1 MKKILTSTIIFLL
14 ILVTCGCNND
24 IKLEG
29 EENVLVTFEDS
40 SMNIT
45 TNDLYEKLKDKYGI
59 NFLIDMLD
67 EKILD
72 KEYPDSDEISDY
84 VDIQVESIKNYYET
98 ETEFLEYIN
107 SYGYENVTELEE
119 YFKLNYKRNLAVK
132 DYLKSLVTEEEIETY
147 YNNSITGDI
156 EAKHILIEVNTT
168 DSMTEDEKRTAKNE
182 ALEKANEVITKLDE
196 GSEFADLAKEYS
208 DDDATKD
215 NGGSMGIVN
224 TIELDDVTRQELT
237 KLEVGKYSTTPV
249 ETEYGYEIFLKV
261 SAKEKPELKEV
272 KTHIIE
278 TLADEKLTKD
288 TNLQYKGLENI
299 RNEYGFKI
307 NDEDLEVYYENTMKN
322 LMNQTTTT
330 E

>member
-1 MKKILTSTIIFLL
+1 MYFLSCQFTAPGGTWLAGGVSAGGFPLGGL
-14 ILVTCGCNND
+14 IRAQP
-24 IKLEG
+24 I
-29 EENVLVTFEDS
+29 
-40 SMNIT
+40 
-45 TNDLYEKLKDKYGI
+45 
-59 NFLIDMLD
+59 
-67 EKILD
+67 
-72 KEYPDSDEISDY
+72 P
-84 VDIQVESIKNYYET
+84 
-98 ETEFLEYIN
+98 
-107 SYGYENVTELEE
+107 
-119 YFKLNYKRNLAVK
+119 LAAPA
-132 DYLKSLVTEEEIETY
+132 
-147 YNNSITGDI
+147 G
-156 EAKHILIEVNTT
+156 
-168 DSMTEDEKRTAKNE
+168 MTEDEKRTAKNE

-196 GSEFADLAKEYS
+196 GSEFANLAKEYS